1 LQLVEWMTEIDPTA
15 RIESGAAIGPD
26 IEIGPYCV
34 VGRNVAIGAGCRLI
48 AHVHV
53 AGHTSIGP
61 RTVIYPFASLG
72 TPPQSVRYRGGP
84 TRLVIGA
91 QCQIREGV
99 TMNIGTEDGGGLT
112 SVGDRGFFMV
122 GSHVAHDCTV
132 GNDVTFAN
140 NAVLAGHVV
149 IGDNVVL
156 GGQAAIHQHVRI
168 GEGAMIGGMTGVSA
182 DVVPFALVFGNH
194 GSLVGLNRVGLHR
207 RGVSH
212 ADLRRLRRAYSML
225 FYGQGP
231 FAERAESISL
241 EFEGDPIVGKII
253 AFIQDQGNRPLMK
266 ARALRESG
274 ASENVEFNG
283 AA

>member
-1 LQLVEWMTEIDPTA
+1 MTEIDPTA

-26 IEIGPYCV
+26 VEIGPYCV
-34 VGRNVAIGAGCRLI
+34 IGRHVTLGAGVRLLG
-48 AHVHV
+48 HVHLT
-53 AGHTSIGP
+53 GHTSIGP

-99 TMNIGTEDGGGLT
+99 TMNTGTEDGGGVT

-132 GNDVTFAN
+132 GNEVTFAN
-140 NAVLAGHVV
+140 NAVLAGHVTV
-149 IGDNVVL
+149 GDNVVL
-156 GGQAAIHQHVRI
+156 GGQAAIHQHARI
-168 GEGAMIGGMTGVSA
+168 GEGVMIGGMTGVST
-182 DVVPFALVFGNH
+182 DVVPFALVFGSH
-194 GSLVGLNRVGLHR
+194 GSLVGLNRVGLKR
-207 RGVSH
+207 RGASV
-212 ADLRRLRRAYSML
+212 ADLHRLRRAYSIL
-225 FYGQGP
+225 FSGKGT
-231 FAERAESISL
+231 FAECTAMLVR

-253 AFIQDQGNRPLMK
+253 SFIRAGGSRPLMRPR
-266 ARALRESG
+266 ARRESE
-274 ASENVEFNG
+274 ASQHVEFNG